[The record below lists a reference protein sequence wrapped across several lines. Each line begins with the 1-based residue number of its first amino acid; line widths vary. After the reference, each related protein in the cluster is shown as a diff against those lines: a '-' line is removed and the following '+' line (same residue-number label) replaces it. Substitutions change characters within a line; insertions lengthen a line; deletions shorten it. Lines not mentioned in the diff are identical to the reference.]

1 MRHTGHTERPREDE
15 QMKMMSKPTVLI
27 SNDDGVHA
35 PGLLALKLSLEKI
48 GNVFV
53 LAPDHNWSASGH
65 TKTMHKPLRVK
76 PVQLDDGSQALAC
89 SGAPSDCVALALLGV
104 LPRMPDLVVSGINP
118 GSNLGLDVT
127 YSGTVSAA
135 WEAVVTHIPAIA
147 VSLGAG
153 ENLDFTFAADY
164 AANLARRILHMKPAQ
179 PMLLNLNVPNR
190 PAEEIT
196 GVEITRLGQ
205 LTYDDVLEERRDPR
219 GRSYYWIGGDQPPT
233 AILEPGTDV
242 AALAQG
248 KISITPIQLDLTNYS
263 LIKELRHWKLSL

>member
-1 MRHTGHTERPREDE
+1 
-15 QMKMMSKPTVLI
+15 
-27 SNDDGVHA
+27 
-35 PGLLALKLSLEKI
+35 LALKRALEKI

-104 LPRMPDLVVSGINP
+104 LPHMPDLVVSGINP

-164 AANLARRILHMKPAQ
+164 AGNLANTVLHMKPAQ
-179 PMLLNLNVPNR
+179 PMLLNLNVPNL

-205 LTYDDVLEERRDPR
+205 LTYHDVLEERRDPR
-219 GRSYYWIGGDQPPT
+219 GHSYYWIGGDQPPT

-248 KISITPIQLDLTNYS
+248 KISITPIQLDLTNHS
-263 LIKELRHWKLSL
+263 LIKELRHWKLGL

>member
-1 MRHTGHTERPREDE
+1 MRHTGHTERPREE
-15 QMKMMSKPTVLI
+15 EHLKMMSKPTVLI

-35 PGLLALKLSLEKI
+35 PGLLALKRALEKI

-153 ENLDFTFAADY
+153 ENLEFTFAADC
-164 AANLARRILHMKPAQ
+164 AANLALRVLHMKPAQ
-179 PMLLNLNVPNR
+179 PMLLNLNVPNL

-205 LTYDDVLEERRDPR
+205 LTYHDVLEERRDPR
-219 GRSYYWIGGDQPPT
+219 GHSYYWIGGDQPPT
-233 AILEPGTDV
+233 ATLEPGTDV

-248 KISITPIQLDLTNYS
+248 KVSITPIQLDLTNHS

>member
-1 MRHTGHTERPREDE
+1 MRHTGHTERPREE
-15 QMKMMSKPTVLI
+15 EHLKMMSKPTVLI

-35 PGLLALKLSLEKI
+35 PGLLALKRALEKI

-164 AANLARRILHMKPAQ
+164 AANLALRVLHMKPAQ
-179 PMLLNLNVPNR
+179 PMLLNLNVPNL

-205 LTYDDVLEERRDPR
+205 LTYHDVLEERRDPR
-219 GRSYYWIGGDQPPT
+219 GRNYYWIGGDQPPT

-248 KISITPIQLDLTNYS
+248 KVSITPIQLDLTNHS